1 MQDNLSH
8 EIFLRLNKNNKSLS
22 NSISEK
28 DIRSIIQEIKTYK
41 NEKLTDNISENQE
54 EFTSLFFNAPM
65 PCFIVDS
72 KFNIEQSNNYV
83 EKYFKKINEK
93 TKITSLI
100 QKDIVG
106 KFLNWMTY
114 NDYLINDLE
123 VDFKCYDNS
132 IRKFQIKA
140 IKHPVN
146 KEFYFFIL
154 IDIQEQYERKENLQ
168 HLVDKEMKKSSTQ
181 LEMLKEQSRLA
192 SMGELI
198 EIIIHQWISPLNG
211 IKLKTEFIKKE
222 SKKEKFDK
230 KLIEN
235 YAQEQI
241 DNIDHLI
248 TTLREFRDFL
258 KPKGEL
264 QCVKLLKLITY
275 VKMLLKDVL
284 VKNNVILNIDI
295 DSNFCVHV
303 HQNEFSHVFINLINN
318 SIDAFVQNKNRVRN
332 IDIYTKKDLRGF
344 SIVFKDNAGGV
355 SDYTL
360 GRLFDKHYTTKDE
373 GTGIGLYLVKS
384 ILEKIGGEISAKNI
398 GDGLEFIIHI
408 AD

>member
-8 EIFLRLNKNNKSLS
+8 EIFLRLKENNKSLS
-22 NSISEK
+22 NPISEK
-28 DIRSIIQEIKTYK
+28 DIHSIIQEIKTYK

-72 KFNIEQSNNYV
+72 SFNIEKSNNYV
-83 EKYFKKINEK
+83 EKYFRKINEK
-93 TKITSLI
+93 TKFTSLI

-106 KFLNWMTY
+106 RFLNWMTHK
-114 NDYLINDLE
+114 DYLINDLE

-140 IKHPVN
+140 IEHPVN
-146 KEFYFFIL
+146 KAFYFFIL

-168 HLVDKEMKKSSTQ
+168 HLVDEEMKKSSTQ

-222 SKKEKFDK
+222 CKKEKFDK

-295 DSNFCVHV
+295 NSNFCVHV
-303 HQNEFSHVFINLINN
+303 HQNEFTHVFINLINN
-318 SIDAFVQNKNRVRN
+318 SIEAFVQNKNRVRN

-384 ILEKIGGEISAKNI
+384 IVEKIGGEISAKNI